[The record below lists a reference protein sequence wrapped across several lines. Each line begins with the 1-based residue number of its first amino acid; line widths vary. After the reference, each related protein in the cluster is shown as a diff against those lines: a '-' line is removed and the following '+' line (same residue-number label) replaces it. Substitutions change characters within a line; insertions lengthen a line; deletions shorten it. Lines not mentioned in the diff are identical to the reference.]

1 MNGFTRYVFR
11 QLLVGMILVTAGLT
25 CVIWLSQSLRFV
37 ELIVNRGVGPGT
49 FIYLTMLMLPNFL
62 TIVLPIALF
71 AVVVFVYT
79 KLIMDRELVVMRAAG
94 LNQLSLAKPALI
106 LASLTVLIGY
116 LINIYLLPNSYRL
129 FREMQWDIRY
139 NYSHVLLR
147 EGAFTNIGSNITFYV
162 RERTNDGQLLG
173 ILVHDQRDKDH
184 SFTIMAERGALTEHN
199 GRNRVIMLNGN
210 RQTVSEKT
218 NQFSIL
224 FFDRYVFDFGNQ
236 SNTVQQRHR
245 EPRERNLN
253 ELFNIKNA
261 TDVNPKDF
269 GKYTVEAHKRL
280 TSPILSLAFTLLA
293 LASLITGS
301 FSRRMQTQRI
311 SMSIL
316 LMIILQTGSLGLE
329 NIVAKNLSFIPVMY
343 VYAIS
348 PVVITLWIMLTPSWQ
363 FARFKPKRVM
373 T

>member
-1 MNGFTRYVFR
+1 
-11 QLLVGMILVTAGLT
+11 
-25 CVIWLSQSLRFV
+25 
-37 ELIVNRGVGPGT
+37 
-49 FIYLTMLMLPNFL
+49 
-62 TIVLPIALF
+62 
-71 AVVVFVYT
+71 
-79 KLIMDRELVVMRAAG
+79 
-94 LNQLSLAKPALI
+94 
-106 LASLTVLIGY
+106 
-116 LINIYLLPNSYRL
+116 
-129 FREMQWDIRY
+129 
-139 NYSHVLLR
+139 
-147 EGAFTNIGSNITFYV
+147 
-162 RERTNDGQLLG
+162 